1 MSFLFWVVRENLIPA
16 SVPASRG
23 WLALFG
29 IPWLV
34 GTSPS
39 SLLHLHVAFPFVSS
53 HSSSSV
59 QISLCVQISPY
70 KSHTIGAHPNNFTS
84 TWLFLQKKKDKSKL
98 FPLFSGRVHSEVL
111 GVRTSMYLSLG
122 DCYESIQTNTK
133 FSKLVISSG
142 REKSLSFFLV

>member
-34 GTSPS
+34 GASPS

-84 TWLFLQKKKDKSKL
+84 TWLFLQKKKKTKQNSSPYFQVGSIL
-98 FPLFSGRVHSEVL
+98 RYWGL
-111 GVRTSMYLSLG
+111 GLRCTFRWGTVMSPYRPT
-122 DCYESIQTNTK
+122 QN
-133 FSKLVISSG
+133 FQN
-142 REKSLSFFLV
+142 